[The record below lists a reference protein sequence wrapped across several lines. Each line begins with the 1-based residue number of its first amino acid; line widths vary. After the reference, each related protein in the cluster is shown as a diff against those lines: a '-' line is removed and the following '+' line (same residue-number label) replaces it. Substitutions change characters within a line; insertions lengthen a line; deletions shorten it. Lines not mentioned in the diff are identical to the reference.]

1 MKKYQCLSEA
11 LQGDE
16 AVKYVDAVSYSMML
30 KAYLA
35 SSRMEEARALVKEFP
50 ARGLPANK
58 VTYNELLNAKVVS
71 CDRQG
76 MWAIVDEMLGA
87 GLKVNLITCS
97 ILLVEALGFNR
108 LGEETL
114 QLVQEQPRCEDRESM
129 INTVADSTV
138 LKGVA
143 VLKCIN
149 KVVTFL

>member
-1 MKKYQCLSEA
+1 M
-11 LQGDE
+11 
-16 AVKYVDAVSYSMML
+16 KYVDAVSYSMMS

-114 QLVQEQPRCEDRESM
+114 QLVQEQPRCEIAR
-129 INTVADSTV
+129 A
-138 LKGVA
+138 
-143 VLKCIN
+143 
-149 KVVTFL
+149 